1 MPSDAVYPL
10 WMVYVPAGLGVVL
23 CGLLGW
29 AILLQIRLRRLSRQY
44 TRLTTGVTGASLEEL
59 LNQHVDDVRQALET
73 VSSLETRTR
82 TIERTLEHTVQWM
95 GMLRFNPFRNTG
107 GAQSFA
113 LAIVDGHGDG
123 VVISS
128 LHARE
133 NTRVYAKPLH
143 RWTSEHTLTQEEQE
157 AIARAQQQH
166 A

>member
-1 MPSDAVYPL
+1 MPF
-10 WMVYVPAGLGVVL
+10 WTVYVLVGLGIAS

-29 AILLQIRLRRLSRQY
+29 AILLQVRLQRLSRQH
-44 TRLTTGVTGASLEEL
+44 TKLMTGASGANLEEL
-59 LNQHVDDVRQALET
+59 LNQHLDDVRQALET
-73 VSSLETRTR
+73 VSSLEARTR
-82 TIERTLEHTVQWM
+82 TIERTLQHTLQWI

-113 LAIVDGHGDG
+113 LAIVDGNGDG

-143 RWTSEHTLTQEEQE
+143 RWTSEHTLTDEEQQ

>member
-1 MPSDAVYPL
+1 MPSDAAYPL
-10 WMVYVPAGLGVVL
+10 WTMYVLVGLGIAL

-44 TRLTTGVTGASLEEL
+44 TRLMTGATGASLEEL
-59 LNQHVDDVRQALET
+59 LNQHVDNVRQALET
-73 VSSLETRTR
+73 VSFLESRTR
-82 TIERTLEHTVQWM
+82 TIERTLQHTLQWM
-95 GMLRFNPFRNTG
+95 GMLRFSPFRNTG

-113 LAIVDGHGDG
+113 LAIVDGNGDG

-143 RWTSEHTLTQEEQE
+143 QWTSEHTLTDEEQQ
-157 AIARAQQQH
+157 AIVRAQQQH